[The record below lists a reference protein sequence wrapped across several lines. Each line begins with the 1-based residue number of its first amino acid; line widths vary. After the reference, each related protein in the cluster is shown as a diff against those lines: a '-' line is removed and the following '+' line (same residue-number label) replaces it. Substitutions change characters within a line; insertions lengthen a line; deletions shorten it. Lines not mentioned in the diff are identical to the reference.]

1 MSSSAAPSA
10 ACVWFRKGLR
20 LHDNP
25 ALLEAINGSD
35 TLYPVFCVD
44 PTFYS
49 PDAIGGNRI
58 AFLLESLRDLD
69 ASLKSRNSRLIVL
82 RGSPDDV
89 LVSKMEEW
97 NVSKLCFESDTEPY
111 AEARDGRIKEA
122 AEALGVRVFSPVSHT
137 LYDPNVLIAKNGG
150 KAPLT
155 MQSFQKVV
163 DKAGPPPAPAAD
175 PPSSLPPCG
184 AVPSGEYLVPSLSDV
199 GYGEEHMKES
209 NKPVEGGETAA
220 LARLAKYMADE
231 AWVAS
236 FDKPKGNPTTFTP
249 YPATTLLSP
258 YLKFGCLS
266 PRLFYAKLREVYNR
280 RANHTKPPVSLYG
293 QLLWREFFYCASVG
307 IPNFGKMEGNPNCKQ
322 IDWDTNDEFL
332 QAWEAGRTGY
342 PWIDA
347 VMTQLRQEGWM
358 HRLAR
363 HAVACFLT
371 RGDLYLSWE
380 SGAKVFDKYLLDADW
395 AINNANWQ
403 WLSAS
408 AFFSQYFRVYGPVSF
423 PKKYDKDGAYVKKYL
438 PVLANMPAKYV
449 YEPWTAPADVQKK
462 AGCVVGV
469 DYPAPIVDHATIHKT
484 NIQRMKAAYD
494 RNKTMNPSSGAASGV
509 KRKGVEPAR

>member
-1 MSSSAAPSA
+1 MAATGSSPGASAIM
-10 ACVWFRKGLR
+10 WFRKGLR

-25 ALLEAINGSD
+25 ALLEAINETD
-35 TLYPVFCVD
+35 TLYPVFCID

-49 PDAIGGNRI
+49 PDAIGSNRI

-69 ASLKSRNSRLIVL
+69 ASLRSRNSRLIVL
-82 RGSPDDV
+82 RGSPGDV
-89 LVSKMEEW
+89 LVSKMTEW
-97 NVSKLCFESDTEPY
+97 KVNKLCFESDTEPY
-111 AEARDGRIKEA
+111 AKKRDEAMKEA
-122 AEALGVRVFSPVSHT
+122 AEAAGVRVFSPVSHT

-150 KAPLT
+150 KVPLT

-163 DKAGPPPAPAAD
+163 DKVGAPPAPVAD
-175 PPSSLPPCG
+175 PPSRLPSFG
-184 AVPSGEYLVPSLSDV
+184 AVQDNEYLVPSLEDV
-199 GYGEEHMKES
+199 GYGAEHTKEA

-220 LARLAKYMADE
+220 LARLAKYVADE
-231 AWVAS
+231 AWVAT
-236 FDKPKGNPTTFTP
+236 FEKPKGNPTTFTP

-266 PRLFYAKLREVYNR
+266 PRLFYAKLKEVYARNK
-280 RANHTKPPVSLYG
+280 NHTKPPVSLYG

-307 IPNFGKMEGNPNCKQ
+307 VPNFGQMVGNSNCKQ
-322 IDWDTNDEFL
+322 IDWDTNDEYL
-332 QAWEAGRTGY
+332 RAWEQGQTGY

-347 VMTQLRQEGWM
+347 IMTQLRQEGWM
-358 HRLAR
+358 HHLAR

-371 RGDLYLSWE
+371 RGDLYISWE
-380 SGAKVFDKYLLDADW
+380 AGARVFDKYLLDADW
-395 AINNANWQ
+395 AINSGNWQ

-423 PKKYDKDGAYVKKYL
+423 PKQYDKEGAYVKKYL
-438 PVLANMPAKYV
+438 PVLAKMPAKYV
-449 YEPWTAPADVQKK
+449 YEPWTAPADVQRK

-494 RNKTMNPSSGAASGV
+494 RNKAMNAVPVVGA
-509 KRKGVEPAR
+509 KRKA